1 MQTSNTPQK
10 ILFVITKSNWGGAQR
25 YVYDIAISLHKEK
38 YEVVVA
44 LGGDGELCT
53 RLEKEGIRYITL
65 TTLTNDMNILRSM
78 MSLWELIVLC
88 KREAPHVIHLN
99 SSKIG
104 LFGGL
109 SARLLGVPSVIFT
122 AHSWPFNEERPI
134 WQIYILRK
142 LMQVA
147 VFLSNKTICVSK
159 SARTTLQAPAWLE
172 KKCLI
177 VHNGIA
183 PIPFKSYDAFYND
196 YSVEKKED
204 ISLVSIGEL
213 HKSKGF
219 DLALTHL
226 AELKHLSWEWHI
238 LGEGKERDALTEQI
252 HLLKLE
258 DRVYLHG
265 HVPLAS
271 TYLSS
276 FDLFFLPSRTE
287 GLGYVAIEALQS
299 NLPILASNAGG
310 IPEVLRRDSGTTFIT
325 IRNSNSVSIIEKV
338 LRSGA
343 LPVADNAR
351 KRLREE
357 FSFSHMIKQTKQVYS
372 LKS

>member
-1 MQTSNTPQK
+1 
-10 ILFVITKSNWGGAQR
+10 
-25 YVYDIAISLHKEK
+25 
-38 YEVVVA
+38 
-44 LGGDGELCT
+44 
-53 RLEKEGIRYITL
+53 
-65 TTLTNDMNILRSM
+65 
-78 MSLWELIVLC
+78 
-88 KREAPHVIHLN
+88 
-99 SSKIG
+99 
-104 LFGGL
+104 
-109 SARLLGVPSVIFT
+109 
-122 AHSWPFNEERPI
+122 
-134 WQIYILRK
+134 
-142 LMQVA
+142 
-147 VFLSNKTICVSK
+147 
-159 SARTTLQAPAWLE
+159 
-172 KKCLI
+172 
-177 VHNGIA
+177 
-183 PIPFKSYDAFYND
+183 
-196 YSVEKKED
+196 
-204 ISLVSIGEL
+204 
-213 HKSKGF
+213 
-219 DLALTHL
+219 
-226 AELKHLSWEWHI
+226 
-238 LGEGKERDALTEQI
+238 
-252 HLLKLE
+252 
-258 DRVYLHG
+258 VYLHG